1 MAVSPDDRFAG
12 LINSSAERG
21 GWVPGDV
28 FTADTAGEEEPVEP
42 RRVRLPVLVA
52 VAIATLGVLVLAF
65 FLLRPAPQH
74 SAAGTGEEAGR
85 QAGSGEQSDDDAAA
99 GAEDTAG
106 TGPGGTASAPPSG
119 EVIVHVTGAVGNP
132 SVVTLAAGAR
142 VQDAVEAAGG
152 LKGDAA
158 ADSVNLAR
166 VLNDGEQI
174 HIPEEGEDTGTDAQ
188 NPGTD
193 AQNPGGTGEAGTN
206 GTGGSDSAAS
216 GTAAGGNGAG
226 QGAAGESGKVDLNT
240 ADATALQTLPGV
252 GPVTAEAI
260 ISHRQTQPFAAV
272 DDLLLVKGIG
282 PKTFESLKDLV
293 TVG

>member
-1 MAVSPDDRFAG
+1 
-12 LINSSAERG
+12 
-21 GWVPGDV
+21 
-28 FTADTAGEEEPVEP
+28 
-42 RRVRLPVLVA
+42 
-52 VAIATLGVLVLAF
+52 
-65 FLLRPAPQH
+65 
-74 SAAGTGEEAGR
+74 AA
-85 QAGSGEQSDDDAAA
+85 EQSDDDAAA
-99 GAEDTAG
+99 GAEATAG
-106 TGPGGTASAPPSG
+106 TGPGGTTSAPPSG

-142 VQDAVEAAGG
+142 VQAAVEAAGG

-166 VLNDGEQI
+166 VLTDGEQI
-174 HIPEEGEDTGTDAQ
+174 HIAEEGEDTRTDAQDSGTDAR
-188 NPGTD
+188 
-193 AQNPGGTGEAGTN
+193 NPGGTEEAGTN
-206 GTGGSDSAAS
+206 GTGGSDGAAS

-260 ISHRQTQPFAAV
+260 ISHRQAQPVAAV
-272 DDLLLVKGIG
+272 DDLLLDKGTG
-282 PKTFESLKDLV
+282 PKTFESLKALV

>member
-1 MAVSPDDRFAG
+1 
-12 LINSSAERG
+12 
-21 GWVPGDV
+21 
-28 FTADTAGEEEPVEP
+28 
-42 RRVRLPVLVA
+42 
-52 VAIATLGVLVLAF
+52 F

-74 SAAGTGEEAGR
+74 SATGAEEEAGQ
-85 QAGSGEQSDDDAAA
+85 QAGSADDAAA
-99 GAEDTAG
+99 GGEGTAG

-119 EVIVHVTGAVGNP
+119 EVIVHVTGAVGHPSVVTLAAGAPAQDAVADAGMHTGAAAAAAAGGAGTAGTGPGGAASAPPSGEVIVHVTGAVGHP

-166 VLNDGEQI
+166 VLTDGEQI

-188 NPGTD
+188 DSGTD
-193 AQNPGGTGEAGTN
+193 ARNPGGTEEAGTN
-206 GTGGSDSAAS
+206 GTGGSDGAAS

-293 TVG
+293 SVG

>member
-74 SAAGTGEEAGR
+74 SATGAEEEAGQ
-85 QAGSGEQSDDDAAA
+85 QAGSADDAAA
-99 GAEDTAG
+99 GGEGTAG

-119 EVIVHVTGAVGNP
+119 EVIVHVTGAVGHP

-166 VLNDGEQI
+166 VLTDGEQI

-188 NPGTD
+188 NPG
-193 AQNPGGTGEAGTN
+193 GTGEAGTN
-206 GTGGSDSAAS
+206 GTGGSAGSNGGDP
-216 GTAAGGNGAG
+216 GTAAESSGAG
-226 QGAAGESGKVDLNT
+226 PGAAGQSGKV
-240 ADATALQTLPGV
+240 
-252 GPVTAEAI
+252 E
-260 ISHRQTQPFAAV
+260 
-272 DDLLLVKGIG
+272 IG
-282 PKTFESLKDLV
+282 RAHV
-293 TVG
+293 

>member
-74 SAAGTGEEAGR
+74 SATGAEEEAGQ
-85 QAGSGEQSDDDAAA
+85 QAGSADDAAA
-99 GAEDTAG
+99 GGEGTAG

-119 EVIVHVTGAVGNP
+119 EVIVHVTGAVGHP

-166 VLNDGEQI
+166 VLTDGEQI

-206 GTGGSDSAAS
+206 GTGGSAGSDGGDP
-216 GTAAGGNGAG
+216 GTAAESSGAG
-226 QGAAGESGKVDLNT
+226 PGAAGQSGKVDLNT

-293 TVG
+293 SVG

>member
-1 MAVSPDDRFAG
+1 
-12 LINSSAERG
+12 
-21 GWVPGDV
+21 
-28 FTADTAGEEEPVEP
+28 
-42 RRVRLPVLVA
+42 
-52 VAIATLGVLVLAF
+52 LAF

-74 SAAGTGEEAGR
+74 SATGAEEEAGQ
-85 QAGSGEQSDDDAAA
+85 QAGSADDAAA
-99 GAEDTAG
+99 GGEGTAG

-119 EVIVHVTGAVGNP
+119 EVIVHVTGAVGHP

-166 VLNDGEQI
+166 VLTDGEQI
-174 HIPEEGEDTGTDAQ
+174 HIPEEGEDTGTDAR
-188 NPGTD
+188 T
-193 AQNPGGTGEAGTN
+193 PGGTGEAGTN
-206 GTGGSDSAAS
+206 GTGGSAGSNGGDP
-216 GTAAGGNGAG
+216 GTAAESSGAG
-226 QGAAGESGKVDLNT
+226 PGAAGQSGKVDLNT

-272 DDLLLVKGIG
+272 DDL
-282 PKTFESLKDLV
+282 
-293 TVG
+293 